1 MEKLV
6 LLQGLN
12 ELRDIRLHD
21 LDRNVKIPTDFMDDL
36 HFGLPL
42 LKPRQY
48 QKSDGIY
55 MEDLAVG
62 NIEYNRPIVVLRA
75 AESV

>member
-36 HFGLPL
+36 YFGLPL

-48 QKSDGIY
+48 QKSD
-55 MEDLAVG
+55 
-62 NIEYNRPIVVLRA
+62 
-75 AESV
+75 